1 MPGMK
6 LCILDNDELDPRMA
20 PLYGSYAAMFERL
33 LRAAGWQGEV
43 QVFQAR
49 RGHLPD
55 AQARHDAVLL
65 TGSRADAFS
74 DEDWVVAL
82 RRHVEGL
89 LRRGTPLLGVCFGH
103 QLIAHCLGATVQRAP
118 QGWGSACMVYDWHA
132 PDLLPTQADGPRTR
146 VALLASHQD
155 QVMTLPQGATLLA
168 SSAHCPVA
176 GYAMGRQVLCLQPH
190 PEFDARYS
198 AYLLDK
204 RREQMG
210 EALYAERLQSLQQHH
225 DGALMASLMVQFM
238 AQGLSPAAAGDAR

>member
-6 LCILDNDELDPRMA
+6 LCILDNDELDPLMA
-20 PLYGSYAAMFERL
+20 PAYGSYAAMFERL

-43 QVFQAR
+43 EVFQAR
-49 RGHLPD
+49 RGQLPD
-55 AQARHDAVLL
+55 ARADHDAVLL

-89 LRRGTPLLGVCFGH
+89 LRQGTPLLGVCFGH
-103 QLIAHCLGATVQRAP
+103 QLIAHCLGARVQRAP
-118 QGWGSACMVYDWHA
+118 QGWGSGRMVYDWHA
-132 PDLLPTQADGPRTR
+132 PHLLPADGQGPRSQ

-155 QVMTLPQGATLLA
+155 QVLSLPRGATLLA
-168 SSAHCPVA
+168 SSEHCPVA
-176 GYAMGRQVLCLQPH
+176 GYVLGTQALCLQPH

-198 AYLLDK
+198 AYLLGK

-210 EALYAERLQSLQQHH
+210 EAKHAERLHSLQQAH
-225 DGALMASLMVQFM
+225 DGPLMAALMVRFI
-238 AQGLSPAAAGDAR
+238 AQGHSGAGGAGPR